1 MKYSSMLICLLSLSA
16 LAGCKSTYYKAMEG
30 MGYHK
35 RDILVSRVEDARD
48 SQQAAKEQFKT
59 ALQRFN
65 ELLGTAGG
73 PLQAKYDKLNS
84 DYEKCAAKADAVHKR
99 IASVE
104 DVAAALF
111 KEWKAELAQYTN
123 KEYRVRDEKL
133 LADTHAR
140 YEQLISAMKRAEAK
154 MDPVLSAF
162 RDRVLFLKHNLNA
175 QAVASLQGELASVE
189 VNVDALV
196 KEMEASIQ
204 EADAFISEIS
214 EKK

>member
-1 MKYSSMLICLLSLSA
+1 MRYILAIIFPLSV
-16 LAGCKSTYYKAMEG
+16 LAGCSSTYYKAMEG
-30 MGYHK
+30 LGYHK
-35 RDILVSRVEDARD
+35 RDILVSRVTEARD

-65 ELLGTAGG
+65 ELLGTTGG
-73 PLQAKYDKLNS
+73 SLQAKYDKLNS
-84 DYEKCAAKADAVHKR
+84 EYERSKSKAETVQKR
-99 IASVE
+99 ITSVE
-104 DVAAALF
+104 GVSAALF
-111 KEWKAELAQYTN
+111 KEWKGEIAQYTN
-123 KEYRVRDEKL
+123 KEYQAKDEQLLRDTE
-133 LADTHAR
+133 AR
-140 YEQLISAMKRAEAK
+140 YGQLISAMKRAEAK
-154 MDPVLSAF
+154 MDPVLNAF

-204 EADAFISEIS
+204 EADAFIGEMS